1 MMLIYKIREKTI
13 LYSSQSYEI
22 CEIFIHIFQ
31 AVLCAACLTRV
42 LCILYSC
49 DLYFSLLVEE
59 LRKTLIAIWEGG
71 KSAISPESLLQV
83 IWKLVPRF
91 R

>member
-1 MMLIYKIREKTI
+1 MN
-13 LYSSQSYEI
+13 
-22 CEIFIHIFQ
+22 
-31 AVLCAACLTRV
+31 LCTMYIEFCNL
-42 LCILYSC
+42 LCC
-49 DLYFSLLVEE
+49 RLLVEE

-91 R
+91 RYVIDVCSVHSF

>member
-1 MMLIYKIREKTI
+1 MSYPVPRPTTIDYVQVLTTLNLNLVDNIYFLFSH
-13 LYSSQSYEI
+13 LYSEVD
-22 CEIFIHIFQ
+22 
-31 AVLCAACLTRV
+31 VL
-42 LCILYSC
+42 
-49 DLYFSLLVEE
+49 LYFSLLVEE

-71 KSAISPESLLQV
+71 KSAISPESLLHV